1 MRMNI
6 TAANR
11 YTSTLALM
19 AAAMLLAA
27 AAPAA
32 DIMVDR
38 EFEFASGL
46 IEMGFSK
53 YAEKVVE
60 QLLLKHPEVKERTK
74 LITAQIMI
82 ADRKYQDAEA
92 LIASFPAS
100 DPKAQAIS
108 LALANGYFGAGDEAK
123 AKALYDA
130 FFKQYGGSVPADPDL
145 LRFYQDAAYKYGQML
160 EKVGDMNGAALAYE
174 RVLATKPGGEAERFL
189 QSHQASLYM
198 RQAEGASGDDR
209 TKALNKAAEL
219 CTKIQW
225 GPLDIAFGNSIVTLA
240 RIERLRG
247 QEDKAADVLKSNM
260 DILKEID
267 KFMKEEGLPPKESP
281 MAGARF
287 MLGEIAEKKGEAAAN
302 DKAKRDEAI
311 AAYGKAIGEYYNVFA
326 KYGDSE
332 WGAEAGTRARKIKAL
347 LESWGKQVNIDLGEH
362 AQDAAKTQ
370 IKLADDFFKSQ
381 AYDKAIAEYLKVLNE
396 YPETELS
403 QTALGNLA
411 QSYAAQNDVLM
422 VKMVS
427 GYLAE
432 RFGGKPAAAVS
443 LLKLGKLY
451 LDKQDAPMYERI
463 YGDYVKNFPKD
474 PRAPGVLFSMAQLR
488 KKAGDEAGANEFY
501 QRIIEKYPG
510 DVNYIKALGQMAWSK
525 YLAKQYAEAI
535 PALEKYVQALQPGFD
550 KAQAQFCIADSH
562 KQLSQ
567 YKEALKGYNV
577 VKGWLSPADKNPFNA
592 TAADIAKNKD
602 LLEKSV
608 FYMGYV
614 MARMTE
620 PAEQVPLLREQARKT
635 YEFFLASYP
644 QSTLAPPAMS
654 GLGALQLD
662 KGEYEAA
669 AATFEK
675 LAETY
680 PDSAEGKSANFSLIR
695 SALEVGK
702 KEIAQSAF
710 DKMMQNK
717 DSFSVAEF
725 NRVGQLML
733 DNGLPEQA
741 ITAFRQVRGA
751 TEERAHLERALF
763 GLGAAH
769 FAMKNFEESIKPLEE
784 LMERYPQSG
793 LFYDA
798 KFILGENYR
807 ATGRTKE
814 ATDVMKDI
822 FKYADKAE
830 LVARANYT
838 LGMIQVEGKEP
849 DAALASFQRVALL
862 NDAKDPA
869 VRPTV
874 EQCILESIKVAREL
888 NRWQD
893 ALDSVEQYLAEFAD
907 SPKVEEIRAMRAD
920 LKLKASEAAA
930 KPAPAAPAPAAPA
943 K

>member
-1 MRMNI
+1 MTMKI

-11 YTSTLALM
+11 HASTLALLS
-19 AAAMLLAA
+19 AAFLFAA
-27 AAPAA
+27 SAPAA

-46 IEMGFSK
+46 IERGLSK

-60 QLLLKHPEVKERTK
+60 QLLLKHPELKERTK

-82 ADRKYQDAEA
+82 ANRKYQDAEA
-92 LIASFPAS
+92 LIASFPPA
-100 DPKAQAIS
+100 DPNAQAIS
-108 LALANGYFGAGDEAK
+108 LALANGYFAANEMDK

-130 FFKQYGGSVPADPDL
+130 FFKQYGGRVPTEPDL

-160 EKVGDMNGAALAYE
+160 EKMGDMQGAAQAYE
-174 RVLATKPGGEAERFL
+174 RVLASKPGGDAERFL

-198 RQAEGASGDDR
+198 RQAEGSSGDDR

-267 KFMKEEGLPPKESP
+267 QLIKEEGLPSKESP

-287 MLGEIAEKKGEAAAN
+287 MMGEIAEKKGEAVAK
-302 DKAKRDEAI
+302 DQAKRSEAL
-311 AAYGKAIGEYYNVFA
+311 AAYGKAISEYYNVFA

-347 LESWGKQVNIDLGEH
+347 LESWGKTVNIDLGEH

-381 AYDKAIAEYLKVLNE
+381 AYDKAIPEYLKVLNE

-403 QTALGNLA
+403 QSALGNLA
-411 QSYAAQNDVLM
+411 QSYAAQNDTLM

-432 RFGGKPAAAVS
+432 RFGGKQAAAVS
-443 LLKLGKLY
+443 LLRLGKVY
-451 LDKQDAPMYERI
+451 IDKQDAPMYERI
-463 YGDYVKNFPKD
+463 YGDYVQNFPKD

-501 QRIIEKYPG
+501 KQIIEKYPG
-510 DVNYIKALGQMAWSK
+510 DVNYIKSLREMAWGK
-525 YLAKQYAEAI
+525 YLAKQHAEAI

-562 KQLSQ
+562 KQLLQ
-567 YKEALKGYNV
+567 YKEALQGYNT
-577 VKGWLSPADKNPFNA
+577 VKSWLSPQDRNPYNA
-592 TAADIAKNKD
+592 TASDVTKNKD
-602 LLEKSV
+602 LLEKSI

-614 MARMTE
+614 MARMSE
-620 PAEQVPLLREQARKT
+620 PKEQIPAFREQARKT
-635 YEFFLASYP
+635 YEYFLNTFP
-644 QSTLAPPAMS
+644 KSTLAPPAMS

-662 KGEYEAA
+662 RGEFDQAV
-669 AATFEK
+669 ATFEK
-675 LAETY
+675 LAAAY

-733 DNGLPEQA
+733 DNGLPEQS
-741 ITAFRQVRGA
+741 IMAFRQVQGA
-751 TEERAHLERALF
+751 TEERSHLERALF
-763 GLGAAH
+763 GLGSAH
-769 FAMKNFEESIKPLEE
+769 FAMKNYEDSTKPLEE

-807 ATGRTKE
+807 ATGRTKD

-822 FKYADKAE
+822 FKYADKPA

-838 LGMIQVEGKEP
+838 LGMIQKEGKEP

-862 NDAKDPA
+862 SDAKDPEL
-869 VRPTV
+869 RPIV
-874 EQCILESIKVAREL
+874 EQCILESINVAQEA
-888 NRWQD
+888 NRWKD
-893 ALDSVEQYLAEFAD
+893 AMDSVEQYLTEFAD
-907 SPKVEEIRAMRAD
+907 SPKVEEIRAMRAE
-920 LKLKASEAAA
+920 LKLKASEAE
-930 KPAPAAPAPAAPA
+930 AAPAPAPSAPA